1 MRTYMLVSEVDVNIS
16 PAIPITS
23 SPVDNW
29 FRNRG
34 CPKIK
39 NICTFNAVN
48 CKDVHHSYS
57 LSKIHLILKKAK
69 FVVSTFHR
77 QK

>member
-1 MRTYMLVSEVDVNIS
+1 MRTYMLVSEIDVNIS

-39 NICTFNAVN
+39 IYA
-48 CKDVHHSYS
+48 HLM
-57 LSKIHLILKKAK
+57 LSTARMYIIHTA
-69 FVVSTFHR
+69 
-77 QK
+77 